1 MKTKEVIV
9 RDNIKKI
16 QSKTGKK
23 TSQYSFT
30 RRWRIEILFPQACH
44 FAVCLV
50 WRPKGF
56 VEEAPIYGECFTLYG
71 NSENS
76 FLFKSGVWWYYSGV
90 WGQLQVSD
98 QDDSLEGSKGL
109 LLLGV

>member
-56 VEEAPIYGECFTLYG
+56 VEEAPIYGECLTLYG

-76 FLFKSGVWWYYSGV
+76 FLFKSGALVV
-90 WGQLQVSD
+90 LFWGL
-98 QDDSLEGSKGL
+98 GTIAGL
-109 LLLGV
+109 